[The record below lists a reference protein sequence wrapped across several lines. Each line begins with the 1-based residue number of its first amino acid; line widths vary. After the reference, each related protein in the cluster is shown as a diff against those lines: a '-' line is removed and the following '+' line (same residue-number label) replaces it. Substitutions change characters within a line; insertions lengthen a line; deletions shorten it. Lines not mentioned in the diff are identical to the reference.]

1 MTGHAM
7 KSLMICLSLCAALP
21 MAAPAQETT
30 GQTTLAKVRVN
41 GVELHYLD
49 QGSGVPVVFVHGGLE
64 DYRSWQGQLETFS
77 KRYRVIAYS
86 RRYNY
91 PNSGAAPDSSY
102 SALVDAEDLAALIK
116 KLHLAPAHVV
126 GVSYGA
132 YTALLLAVRHP
143 ALVRSLVLSEP
154 PLLRWLPELQGDKP
168 LFTEFMSKVW
178 EPAARGFREGN
189 EAGVTAAVDGFGDIG
204 YSGTDQKM
212 TFAAL
217 PPEVRT
223 VLLDNAPEWRVL
235 TMSKDAF
242 PTLPF
247 DAVRRMQAPT
257 LLISGERT
265 LELSKVIDPQLERLL
280 PHGERVIIANATHE
294 MWSEYPE
301 QCREA
306 ALAFLARH

>member
-1 MTGHAM
+1 M
-7 KSLMICLSLCAALP
+7 KRLMICLSLCAALP
-21 MAAPAQETT
+21 TALLAQETT
-30 GQTTLAKVRVN
+30 AQTTLAKVRVN
-41 GVELHYLD
+41 GVELHYVD

-64 DYRSWQGQLETFS
+64 DYRSWQGQVETFS

-91 PNSGAAPDSSY
+91 PNSHAAPESNY

-116 KLHLAPAHVV
+116 KLHLAPAHIV

-154 PLLRWLPELQGDKP
+154 PLLRWLPEMEGGKP
-168 LFTEFMSKVW
+168 LFTDFMNKVW
-178 EPAARGFREGN
+178 DPAARGFREGD
-189 EAGVTAAVDGFGDIG
+189 EAGVTAAVDGFGEIG

-217 PPEVRT
+217 PPEARS
-223 VLLDNAPEWRVL
+223 VLLENAPEWRAL

-242 PTLPF
+242 PAVPL
-247 DAVRRMQAPT
+247 DAVRSMKAPT
-257 LLISGERT
+257 LLLSGQRT

-301 QCREA
+301 KCRDA